1 MLTPF
6 GQIVRKKRIDKFL
19 TLKEMADALGV
30 SSAFLSAVEMGRKAI
45 PDDWGL
51 KISDYL
57 DLSAEEKK
65 ELFEAVE
72 VSKKTIKI
80 DLGGLSPKFRETAFS
95 FARKF
100 PDLSDEDADLLR
112 DFLKNMDGKKK

>member
-51 KISDYL
+51 KI
-57 DLSAEEKK
+57 
-65 ELFEAVE
+65 
-72 VSKKTIKI
+72 
-80 DLGGLSPKFRETAFS
+80 
-95 FARKF
+95 
-100 PDLSDEDADLLR
+100 
-112 DFLKNMDGKKK
+112 